1 MQVRSARTLEPE
13 STPYKGRHGKKSGS
27 AAQVLAVA
35 AFVLLGLLA
44 SPGRALA
51 ESPAAT
57 VPPSAERPSTAVSV
71 PLPENSLCL
80 DCHQDR
86 NQVMTKGEIQVS
98 LYVSPEDYNSSSHKV
113 VSCVACHEEV
123 LKQTEEQHK
132 SSAGTILTGHAL
144 RLQMSE
150 RCGKCHAGAVL
161 ATYRESFHWAELD
174 LGGRKTAACGDCH
187 AAHSVL
193 PADDP
198 RSSVAAA
205 NLPATCGQQG
215 CHPGA
220 TPAFTAGVVH
230 SSPMRQGPWSPVRII
245 WKAFIILI
253 LFDTLKDGPIILFE
267 LVRRIRRRPAVPSLT
282 AAEVGSH
289 VSD

>member
-1 MQVRSARTLEPE
+1 MQVRSARTLEPKG
-13 STPYKGRHGKKSGS
+13 TPLEGLHGRETGFMT
-27 AAQVLAVA
+27 QVLVVA
-35 AFVLLGLLA
+35 AFVFFGLLA
-44 SPGRALA
+44 SPGRVLA
-51 ESPAAT
+51 EGPAAT
-57 VPPSAERPSTAVSV
+57 VPPPDQRPSTAVSV
-71 PLPENSLCL
+71 PLPENKVCL
-80 DCHQDR
+80 DCHKDP
-86 NQVMTKGEIQVS
+86 NQVMTKGQIQVS

-113 VSCVACHEEV
+113 ISCVACHEEV

-132 SSAGTILTGHAL
+132 SVAGTILTGHAL

-174 LGGRKTAACGDCH
+174 LGGRKTAACADCH
-187 AAHSVL
+187 AAHAVL
-193 PADDP
+193 PADNP

-220 TPAFTAGVVH
+220 TPAFTAGLVH

-245 WKAFIILI
+245 WKAFIVLI

-267 LVRRIRRRPAVPSLT
+267 LIRRLRRRTAVPSLT
-282 AAEVGSH
+282 ATEVGSR